1 MNLCCQICE
10 PITTGLAPI
19 RAPGN
24 LGTTAANIAQSW
36 KSFLESAEKS
46 ADDAAAQ
53 RALALLK
60 SDRVCHLVV
69 TRALESLLI
78 AARVEMELRV
88 RDLACPTYLRAIV
101 DRTAPQKYLAD
112 ERVSVLRLLHYN
124 LKLSDMG
131 SLPPEVE
138 ALRRVCEKGLSA
150 KLPPSMSGGLPGRGT
165 EEVLTQ
171 IQLALEGANTKVSG
185 LVLDILKVFNA
196 NVLLRN
202 LDCK

>member
-1 MNLCCQICE
+1 MRRREPGDGLGPCECYDLNWVRNTFTGHTVQYGVGAPSLHDCNSTTLYFQLCCQICE

-46 ADDAAAQ
+46 ADDDAAAQ

-88 RDLACPTYLRAIV
+88 RDLACPVYLGAIV

-112 ERVSVLRLLHYN
+112 ERMSVLRLLHYN
-124 LKLSDMG
+124 LKLSPMVFDMTT
-131 SLPPEVE
+131 S
-138 ALRRVCEKGLSA
+138 
-150 KLPPSMSGGLPGRGT
+150 
-165 EEVLTQ
+165 
-171 IQLALEGANTKVSG
+171 QLLHHA
-185 LVLDILKVFNA
+185 
-196 NVLLRN
+196 
-202 LDCK
+202 